1 MASGR
6 WLTCLWYSSRC
17 PPACQLHQGTVG
29 WLAGRQAGAGCY
41 TLPSMRAIHQLQGMM
56 IRQITLPPW

>member
-1 MASGR
+1 MAGGSRACGTRAGARRHASYIRARRGGSRGR
-6 WLTCLWYSSRC
+6 R
-17 PPACQLHQGTVG
+17 
-29 WLAGRQAGAGCY
+29 AGAGCY